1 MTDTLPISGPRDHR
15 ALWGALTSRVDTGT
29 LWDLPRPLPRPWP
42 DNHGTPSTDTTTSG
56 TTPTATQ
63 TRAQVIVRRIYCSCT
78 TEAGHDEVYYLFGG
92 VNGAGTQVSHRG
104 PDGWQAADAD
114 NATAWDMNDSGDEQN
129 RYLNAT
135 IYDEALQSGQNA
147 TFACAFYESD
157 QQDYGSTVSA
167 AGKLASGVG
176 TAVGQ
181 PAVNIAGM
189 ILTWIGSLI
198 PKNQDDFLGGF
209 SLRLVNNNGK
219 VAIADLAASTYARVI
234 SLDKASNQ
242 FTMGFRH
249 DDGDYTVDFQVTGR

>member
-1 MTDTLPISGPRDHR
+1 VG
-15 ALWGALTSRVDTGT
+15 
-29 LWDLPRPLPRPWP
+29 
-42 DNHGTPSTDTTTSG
+42 N
-56 TTPTATQ
+56 
-63 TRAQVIVRRIYCSCT
+63 
-78 TEAGHDEVYYLFGG
+78 
-92 VNGAGTQVSHRG
+92 
-104 PDGWQAADAD
+104 
-114 NATAWDMNDSGDEQN
+114 EQN
-129 RYLNAT
+129 RYLNAS
-135 IYDEALQSGQNA
+135 IYDEALQPGQNA

-181 PAVNIAGM
+181 PVVNIAGM

-209 SLRLVNNNGK
+209 SLRLINTGGH

-234 SLDKASNQ
+234 SLDKASNR

-249 DDGDYTVDFQVTGR
+249 DDGEYTVDFQVTGR

>member
-1 MTDTLPISGPRDHR
+1 MTDTLPIDGPRDQR
-15 ALWGALTSRVDTGT
+15 ALWGALTSRVAPGT
-29 LWDLPRPLPRPWP
+29 LWGLPRPLPRPWP
-42 DNHGTPSTDTTTSG
+42 DNHGTPTPDTTPSG
-56 TTPTATQ
+56 NTTTGTQ
-63 TRAQVIVRRIYCSCT
+63 TRAQVVVRRIYCSCT

-92 VNGAGTQVSHRG
+92 VNGAGAQVSHRG
-104 PDGWQAADAD
+104 PDAWQAADAD

-129 RYLNAT
+129 RYVNAS
-135 IYDEALQSGQNA
+135 IYDEALQPGQNA

-181 PAVNIAGM
+181 PVVNIAGM

-209 SLRLVNNNGK
+209 SLRLVNTGGK
-219 VAIADLAASTYARVI
+219 VSIADLAASTYARVI
-234 SLDKASNQ
+234 SFDKATNR